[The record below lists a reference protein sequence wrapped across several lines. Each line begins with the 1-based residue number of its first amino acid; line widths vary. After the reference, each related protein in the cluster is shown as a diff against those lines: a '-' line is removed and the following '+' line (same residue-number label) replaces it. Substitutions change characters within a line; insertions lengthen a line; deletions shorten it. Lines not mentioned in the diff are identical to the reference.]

1 MVIKM
6 SKSEFE
12 SVNKVLR
19 ALTYGESD
27 LHVET
32 FEWKTKVKED
42 SYEVEIPEGYITS
55 SNTNALPYIKILIPS
70 IRSVVETFKGMTDVL
85 GEISSAWQ
93 TEWEKKKEKKKE
105 KEIKE
110 KETKE
115 N

>member
-1 MVIKM
+1 MIIKM
-6 SKSEFE
+6 SKTEFD

-19 ALTYGESD
+19 ALTDGESD

-32 FEWKTKVKED
+32 FEWKTVYKED

-55 SNTNALPYIKILIPS
+55 SNTQALPYIKILMPS

-93 TEWEKKKEKKKE
+93 TEWEKKKKE